1 MVKEFIAS
9 LQPLWWS
16 GSSHS
21 LSPVNPHPC
30 GTISTFDLQ
39 CFWFIYRIEDSRS
52 IAEDQ
57 ISSETLIV
65 VVLIAIYDLF
75 VFRLERRVQ
84 YLALYPDLAPLLQ
97 FPALYNPP
105 SLIWLTTNNKKRV
118 ERWVTVSDWGE
129 KEKRQYTG
137 LDLWFHYWGPFGIN
151 LWFTFDLWLCNFI
164 WMCTSILILIYLE
177 LISDHSYSLL
187 SVISLG

>member
-30 GTISTFDLQ
+30 GIISTFDLQ

-105 SLIWLTTNNKKRV
+105 SLIWLTKKKEWRGELLWV
-118 ERWVTVSDWGE
+118 IEERRRKGSTP
-129 KEKRQYTG
+129 
-137 LDLWFHYWGPFGIN
+137 DLTCDSTIEAH
-151 LWFTFDLWLCNFI
+151 L
-164 WMCTSILILIYLE
+164 
-177 LISDHSYSLL
+177 
-187 SVISLG
+187 V